1 MERYHP
7 TTQSSWVITLNDAI
21 ECMWTKKQ
29 REKQGET
36 RDMKG
41 QDMGQGEMTAQ
52 GQGQLYNLPSNQWI
66 TEEEQ
71 GAGAAHSIY

>member
-1 MERYHP
+1 
-7 TTQSSWVITLNDAI
+7 
-21 ECMWTKKQ
+21 
-29 REKQGET
+29 
-36 RDMKG
+36 MKG
-41 QDMGQGEMTAQ
+41 RDMGQGEMTAQ